1 MAIIDVDTHFEP
13 GRGWLDDRPDLAARL
28 PEYSVADATMQ
39 AQVGEL
45 LAGVPED
52 QRPPR
57 ADLLPPKLAA
67 ILGEMEVEGYGF
79 AGSAMHSPCDPEAR
93 LAWMDEN
100 GIAAANVLC
109 LEGAGYARTLDDR
122 PFAREVIAACNTWL
136 ADQVDGHQAR
146 LMPATALELSD
157 VDWAVA
163 EMTRMRERGS
173 RSFLI
178 GPIPARGK
186 PAMHPDF
193 EPVWA
198 AAEDLGMI
206 CEVHVGS
213 GGNAF
218 DPAWANH
225 PDTMVLRQLGAAGGW
240 QAALLMMNGMV
251 FGGVFDRHPNLTLLF
266 AEYGLHWFA
275 GAIEHMDARGPAL
288 PESNVYMG
296 TYPNE
301 LTPLETVRRNIRIT
315 PLPRHHQPV
324 HRTLEQYPECVVFSS
339 DYAHNESNPEP
350 TAYYDEQLAGVDPAR
365 KASFLGGNI
374 TECFARAGDPLP
386 V

>member
-13 GRGWLDDRPDLAARL
+13 GRGWLADYPEMAARL
-28 PEYSVADATMQ
+28 PEYSVAEATMR

-45 LAGVPED
+45 LAGVPEAE
-52 QRPPR
+52 RPPR
-57 ADLLPPKLAA
+57 ADLLPPKIAA
-67 ILGEMEVEGYGF
+67 ILGEVKVEGYGF
-79 AGSAMHSPCDPEAR
+79 DGS
-93 LAWMDEN
+93 
-100 GIAAANVLC
+100 
-109 LEGAGYARTLDDR
+109 
-122 PFAREVIAACNTWL
+122 
-136 ADQVDGHQAR
+136 
-146 LMPATALELSD
+146 
-157 VDWAVA
+157 
-163 EMTRMRERGS
+163 
-173 RSFLI
+173 
-178 GPIPARGK
+178 
-186 PAMHPDF
+186 AMHPDF

-275 GAIEHMDARGPAL
+275 GAVEHMEARGPAV
-288 PESNVYMG
+288 PESDIYMG
-296 TYPNE
+296 TYSNE
-301 LTPLETVRRNIRIT
+301 LTPEETVRRNVRIT

-324 HRTLEQYPECVVFSS
+324 QRTLEQYPECVVFSS
-339 DYAHNESNPEP
+339 DYAHNESDPEP
-350 TAYYDEQLAGVDPAR
+350 TAYYEEQLAGVEPSL
-365 KASFLGGNI
+365 KAAFLGGTI
-374 TECFARAGDPLP
+374 AECFARAGDPLP

>member
-1 MAIIDVDTHFEP
+1 MAVIDVDTHFEP

-28 PEYSVADATMQ
+28 PEYSVADATMR

-45 LAGVPED
+45 LALVPEAE
-52 QRPPR
+52 RPPV
-57 ADLLPPKLAA
+57 DELLPPQLAA
-67 ILGEMEVEGYGF
+67 ILGQIEVEGYGF
-79 AGSAMHSPCDPEAR
+79 AGSAMHSPCDPTAR
-93 LAWMDEN
+93 LGWMDEN
-100 GIAAANVLC
+100 GISVANVLC
-109 LEGAGYARTLDDR
+109 LEGASYARTLEDR
-122 PFAREVIAACNTWL
+122 AFAREVITACNTWL
-136 ADQVDGHQAR
+136 AAQVDGHQDR

-157 VDWAVA
+157 VDWAVG
-163 EMTRMRERGS
+163 EMTRMRARGS

-178 GPIPARGK
+178 GPLPAPGK

-198 AAEDLGMI
+198 AAEDLGMM

-218 DPAWANH
+218 DPSWARH

-240 QAALLMMNGMV
+240 QAALLMLNGMV

-275 GAIEHMDARGPAL
+275 GAVEHMEARGPAV
-288 PESNVYMG
+288 PESAVYMG
-296 TYPNE
+296 RYPNE
-301 LTPLETVRRNIRIT
+301 LTPEETVRRNVRIT
-315 PLPRHHQPV
+315 PLPRRHQPV
-324 HRTLEQYPECVVFSS
+324 PRTLDLYPECVVFSS

-365 KASFLGGNI
+365 KAWFLGANI
-374 TECFARAGDPLP
+374 AECFARTGDPLP